1 MFHGHIHGESAG
13 NHPTFCADF
22 TQGCD
27 GALYAFS
34 LFIPTIIA
42 GLGYASTE
50 AQLLTV
56 PPYAAAA
63 IATVTIGFVADRTGK
78 RGFCN
83 IGMGSLGIIGFIM
96 LISTGKPGVQYAGLF
111 LGAMGIYPC
120 IANTIVWAAN
130 NTEGVYKRGITM
142 GFVIGWGNLNGIV
155 SSNIYRAAD
164 KPRYLPGHGVV
175 LGYLSVFLVG
185 GSLVTHLLLRAENTK
200 RRNGQRDIWIQGKSQ
215 QEIAKLGDQRPD
227 FIYTI

>member
-1 MFHGHIHGESAG
+1 MLHDHLHGKSPEISSDILPD
-13 NHPTFCADF
+13 NF
-22 TQGCD
+22 QGCD

-42 GLGYASTE
+42 GLGYKSTE

-63 IATVTIGFVADRTGK
+63 IATITIGFVADKTGK
-78 RGFCN
+78 RGYCN
-83 IGMGSLGIIGFIM
+83 IGCGCLGIVGFIM
-96 LISTGKPGVQYAGLF
+96 LISTGKSGIQYAGLF

-175 LGYLSVFLVG
+175 LGYLGVLLVG
-185 GSLVTHLLLRAENTK
+185 GSLMTHLLLRAENTK
-200 RRNGQRDIWIQGKSQ
+200 RLNGQRDIWIQGKSE
-215 QEIAKLGDQRPD
+215 QEIAKLGDQKPD
-227 FIYTI
+227 FIYTT